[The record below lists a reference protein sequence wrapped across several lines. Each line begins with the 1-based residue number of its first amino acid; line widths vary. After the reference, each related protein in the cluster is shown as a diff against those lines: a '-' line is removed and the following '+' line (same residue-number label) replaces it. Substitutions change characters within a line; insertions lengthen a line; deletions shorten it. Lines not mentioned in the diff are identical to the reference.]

1 MKEAELNR
9 ILAVSPA
16 ELAQGDKLARGY
28 WEVRDAAI
36 QVRGPEAQRLGG
48 PEENLRVSGL
58 GNRGSGTGC
67 QVQVRVRGLNPGPEP
82 VPGAEHL
89 NPGPDG

>member
-1 MKEAELNR
+1 MKEAELSR
-9 ILAVSPA
+9 IRTASQAALAR
-16 ELAQGDKLARGY
+16 GGKLARGH

-67 QVQVRVRGLNPGPEP
+67 QVQVRVRGLNPGP
-82 VPGAEHL
+82 
-89 NPGPDG
+89 DGRDP